1 MMKSALRRRSV
12 REKAS
17 SFEQLWSL
25 VAIQARRK
33 EEFIKPTLSPCSKCR
48 DQSFSVSWLV
58 FVINIGLVCN
68 EKQLSVSQG
77 TDAFFSSDSS

>member
-1 MMKSALRRRSV
+1 MRQKDG
-12 REKAS
+12 
-17 SFEQLWSL
+17 SFAQLWSL
-25 VAIQARRK
+25 AVTQMRRK
-33 EEFIKPTLSPCSKCR
+33 EEFIKPTLSPCFECR

-68 EKQLSVSQG
+68 ENQLSVSQG

>member
-1 MMKSALRRRSV
+1 MACETES
-12 REKAS
+12 S

-25 VAIQARRK
+25 VVTQARRK
-33 EEFIKPTLSPCSKCR
+33 EEFIKPTLSPCSERR
-48 DQSFSVSWLV
+48 DRSFSVSWLV

-68 EKQLSVSQG
+68 ENQLSVSQG